1 MALVKYNDNSISA
14 ISSAGQLAQGSLV
27 PIKTLTASS
36 SATLSFVH
44 GTDGVVFDS
53 TYPIYQ
59 FEFINCHADSSD
71 AQFGFQVSVNGGSSY
86 GVTITSTAIEVYHGG
101 VQYNGGNDLAQSTN
115 LQFITNTTYHLR
127 AEESANGTLQLFNPS
142 STTFV
147 KHWMSR
153 ASRMNNTNFIE
164 HLHAGY
170 VNSTSSVNAIQ
181 FKMASGNISTG
192 KIKLY
197 GIKDS

>member
-1 MALVKYNDNSISA
+1 MTVIS
-14 ISSAGQLAQGSLV
+14 
-27 PIKTLTASS
+27 
-36 SATLSFVH
+36 
-44 GTDGVVFDS
+44 
-53 TYPIYQ
+53 
-59 FEFINCHADSSD
+59 
-71 AQFGFQVSVNGGSSY
+71 NG
-86 GVTITSTAIEVYHGG
+86 
-101 VQYNGGNDLAQSTN
+101 TN
-115 LQFITNTTYHLR
+115 LIN
-127 AEESANGTLQLFNPS
+127 NGTLQLFNPS

-170 VNSTSSVNAIQ
+170 VNSTSAVDALQ
-181 FKMASGNISTG
+181 FKMSSGNIDSG